1 MVTTHLFLK
10 CDEFMNDK
18 TYNIK
23 KKKKLLSIWTWLVC
37 KGGGNTRIRKA
48 KYKFSQNKV

>member
-23 KKKKLLSIWTWLVC
+23 KKKKTFIHLDLI
-37 KGGGNTRIRKA
+37 GM
-48 KYKFSQNKV
+48 